1 MGDVGGL
8 GGQGGPA
15 ALLTELEIL
24 EAQGRLD
31 SDLMALLDG
40 KAVPLVIQARLALK
54 GYTSISVFA
63 LVEDNRTAFREFL
76 RNDLLLESNADP
88 ASRFATAAMVACWE
102 AAKTRFEKRNQA
114 DADASAAR
122 LPKTVPRIEHLE
134 LRMKFAKMFYEIK
147 DKVTPAKT
155 LLEGFWEN
163 IEEGELRPM
172 SLKELVSR
180 EDTEDDNMVAG
191 FDLKTGYLKLSKN
204 KKETAMPVDFESLRL
219 KLKLLGHLWIFSK
232 LKFPNKAKDEL
243 GNTVATPSLELVLA
257 YDFQIRK
264 EMIRRINSGT
274 EAGEALRLAKTD
286 ITIKERFF
294 TTPCGLQAL
303 ASGSSGSRG
312 RSRERSRGRQTGQR
326 QQGGQGKGGWQG
338 GSGGSGGNWQPKG
351 GRGAAV
357 INVEGFMSAGGALE
371 AIPYMRARRAIT
383 SETGPAAKPVLEF
396 KVLYLFAG
404 DHRKCS
410 LKECLSALFGKKEG
424 KALKKSFTV
433 LLVFEEWDIL
443 RGDEFDLSK
452 KTVQENLNA
461 KITAG
466 VYDYV
471 LMSPPCNSWTRV
483 LFANRW
489 GPSPVRSA
497 QHPWGFPWL
506 KKADKLRAELGN
518 CFVKHCLAI
527 LKICRDAVSV
537 QTGRRVRVFWE
548 HPEDL
553 GALWSETVVVQPASV
568 WQLPEMREEI
578 TEAHRRWTMAFW
590 QCYFGSNYA
599 KPTRVVTDIP
609 GLRGWGP
616 EEWPQMDARGW
627 YQGPLP
633 RKCGHSDHVTLAKQS
648 PEEASYRTTGI
659 AAYPPAMDAAIAKA
673 IYEDILTARSEQ
685 VKDSSEGHRPVG
697 GVKADVPQKEEK
709 KKRKRVELK
718 PRKELRKQ
726 DREVESGEDDLPPG
740 LVDDSEDEGAELR
753 EPESESEVEE
763 DDYLL
768 PDPVDESEDE
778 EAGEELEAGAA
789 PCNPVTLGG
798 VGSPIRVATKGTTR
812 SLHDGGGL
820 CSPGRWPPARR
831 TLPGT
836 HFDAIRSC
844 FVKGLRVWECRVKEE
859 PGGVERAF
867 AELAC
872 GKVQESP
879 FKKEAVQVKEDLDA
893 ILRSKGFDPG
903 PKPGDRKTVIAYRR
917 LRASLAAARD
927 ADWKYLD
934 ELAAK
939 GIAIGVGVELPRTPA
954 VYEEKKSWKLK
965 EIEDSIQD
973 IRRQVDLDVKAGAA
987 LRMEKKVAKEKYGDW
1002 LTVAALGAIVKEPG
1016 SEEVR
1021 ILYDGT
1027 NKVGTNNR
1035 IRVMDRMRV
1044 PGIGDLDA
1052 MLRQARD
1059 DEGAPRLGMV
1069 FDIAKA
1075 HRLIPVREEDWG
1087 LQAFALDDDP
1097 DHLYLYTTGT
1107 FGIASAAYWWS
1118 RVSGGIVRLVHYILG
1133 KLFFVWMLLYA
1144 DDGLVL
1150 GGGNHQ
1156 KQSLLLLFLILE
1168 VFDVPVSWKKVKGG
1182 FSLDWIGYSIDVKG
1196 FQVGVNVKKVEWVQ
1210 KWVEERLRDGGVL
1223 GRIMKSGVGRLCFLV
1238 GVLEHVKPFLGPLF
1252 AWNAKLA
1259 VGSFVALPP
1268 AVRLLLT
1275 WIVRKVTNLHMR
1287 PCKSLPSVW
1296 GEAFRLDAKAQG
1308 DLVCI
1313 GGWESFGGISCDKA
1327 RWFSVRLSKKQIPW
1341 AFAKGEPFKTVAS
1354 LELLGV
1360 LISILVF
1367 IKDAPWRNG
1376 VAQVAFTAFTDN
1388 QGNGYLLNKLMTS
1401 KYPLN
1406 VILIE
1411 VAEQLEAA
1419 NAFMNLE
1426 WVPREQNVEADAL
1439 TNEEFAGF
1447 DLSKRIE
1454 VNFESLPLL
1463 VLPSLMASAEELYRI
1478 AQTQE
1483 LWHENRFTK
1492 KANAKQSD
1500 PW

>member
-1 MGDVGGL
+1 ML
-8 GGQGGPA
+8 GGGEDSLRKAKSGRRRRFSSQIAQDGP
-15 ALLTELEIL
+15 
-24 EAQGRLD
+24 
-31 SDLMALLDG
+31 
-40 KAVPLVIQARLALK
+40 
-54 GYTSISVFA
+54 
-63 LVEDNRTAFREFL
+63 ED
-76 RNDLLLESNADP
+76 
-88 ASRFATAAMVACWE
+88 
-102 AAKTRFEKRNQA
+102 
-114 DADASAAR
+114 
-122 LPKTVPRIEHLE
+122 EHLE

-204 KKETAMPVDFESLRL
+204 KKETAMPVDFKSLRL

-232 LKFPNKAKDEL
+232 LKFPNKDFLRNFSIRDFDDLADFLCGEEVAGLKAKDES

-264 EMIRRINSGT
+264 EMIRRINSGA

-312 RSRERSRGRQTGQR
+312 RSRER
-326 QQGGQGKGGWQG
+326 GWQG

-351 GRGAAV
+351 GRGK
-357 INVEGFMSAGGALE
+357 GKQGKGKGK
-371 AIPYMRARRAIT
+371 R
-383 SETGPAAKPVLEF
+383 AAK
-396 KVLYLFAG
+396 G
-404 DHRKCS
+404 
-410 LKECLSALFGKKEG
+410 
-424 KALKKSFTV
+424 
-433 LLVFEEWDIL
+433 
-443 RGDEFDLSK
+443 
-452 KTVQENLNA
+452 
-461 KITAG
+461 ITAG

-483 LFANRW
+483 LFANRR

-578 TEAHRRWTMAFW
+578 TEAHRCWTMAFW
-590 QCYFGSNYA
+590 QCYFGANYA

-627 YQGPLP
+627 YHGPLP

-648 PEEASYRTTGI
+648 PGEASYRTTGI

-697 GVKADVPQKEEK
+697 GVKAD
-709 KKRKRVELK
+709 
-718 PRKELRKQ
+718 
-726 DREVESGEDDLPPG
+726 DREDESGEDDLPPG
-740 LVDDSEDEGAELR
+740 LVDDSEDEGAECR

-812 SLHDGGGL
+812 SLHDGGDL

-859 PGGVERAF
+859 PGGVDRAF

-893 ILRSKGFDPG
+893 ILRSKGSDPG

-965 EIEDSIQD
+965 EIEEDPVQMWCDNYASAKDSIQD
-973 IRRQVDLDVKAGAA
+973 VRRQVDLDVKAGAA
-987 LRMEKKVAKEKYGDW
+987 LRMEKKVAKEKYGDR

-1035 IRVMDRMRV
+1035 IRVMDRMRF

-1150 GGGNHQ
+1150 GGGNSQ
-1156 KQSLLLLFLILE
+1156 KPSLLLLFLILE

-1182 FSLDWIGYSIDVKG
+1182 FSLDWIGYPIDVKG
-1196 FQVGVNVKKVEWVQ
+1196 FHVGFKVKKVEWVQ

-1259 VGSFVALPP
+1259 GGSFVALPP

-1360 LISILVF
+1360 LISVLVF

-1483 LWHENRFTK
+1483 LWHENKFTK